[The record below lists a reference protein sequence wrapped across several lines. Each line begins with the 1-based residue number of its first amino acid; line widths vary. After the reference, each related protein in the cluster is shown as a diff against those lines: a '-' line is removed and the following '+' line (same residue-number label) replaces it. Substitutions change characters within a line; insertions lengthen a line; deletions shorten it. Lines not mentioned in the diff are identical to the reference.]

1 MILYLAN
8 AKINIFFINRHVFPK
23 KIVLLHNILH
33 FVVFYYINNYV
44 RVFKMKRLS
53 TIIACLAFAVTIS
66 WAQSGMTDD
75 QIMDYVIEQNAK
87 GVSRQQIV
95 TQLMQRGVTIEQ
107 LRRIQKKYQKQIKN
121 GSLGAEDITAGS
133 KAMKNRMREANGD
146 QREEQIKKDK
156 KNASQFRVKDTKKS
170 NQIQRHTYDDEDK
183 DFVEMDEAI
192 DFMMPDSLKY
202 ELEKK
207 KPEKRKIFG
216 HDVFN
221 NKNLTFESSMNLA
234 TPQNYVLGPGD
245 AVNVDIWGASQE
257 SVTETVSPDGTI
269 TIEGIGVIKVGGL
282 SVSQAKAKLKR
293 VLGPR
298 YQGSSIE
305 LTLGQTRTITIS
317 VMGEVKI
324 PGTYTMSAFA
334 TVYNALYMAGGPNE
348 IGTLRNVKVYRKGK
362 LLSNVDVYDFLL
374 NGKLSGDVRLQD
386 NDVITVS
393 PYEALVNITG
403 KVKRPMFY
411 EMKTT
416 ESAATLLR
424 YAGGFTGDAYTKA
437 IRVNR
442 KAGAGYSVFS
452 IGEFDMSEFKL
463 MDEDSV
469 SVDSTLNRYQ
479 NMVEIRGAV
488 FRPGMYQVGGEINT
502 VKALVEAAAGVTEDA
517 ISQHAVMHRV
527 KADRSLEMMSLDIRG
542 ILEGT
547 VPDVPIRNEDV
558 IYVAGRQERNEKKT
572 VTING
577 EVVYPGV
584 YRFAENETIE
594 DLIIQAGGP
603 TEAASLAKVDVARRI
618 TNPNSTEAGDQIA
631 QNFSF
636 KLNPDFTISDQ
647 PDFTLMP
654 FDEVYVRRS
663 PDYNEQ
669 QNVIIEGEV
678 QFAGNYALTN
688 KGQRLSDV
696 VKQAGGLT
704 KRAYA
709 EGTKLLRQMTPEE
722 RDQMEIVLRT
732 AQRNSGND
740 SIDIKKLLTNATY
753 PVGIELEKAL
763 KNPGTDDDPILREGD
778 RIVVPRYDGT
788 VKINGEVLFPNTV
801 YYKDGKNTDYYIN
814 LAGGTTSTGKKSMTV
829 IIYMNG
835 MVARADRK
843 HKPRPGC
850 QIVVPTKS
858 RRRGMSLPEILSIGS
873 STASI
878 ATMIATIANL
888 TK

>member
-1 MILYLAN
+1 
-8 AKINIFFINRHVFPK
+8 
-23 KIVLLHNILH
+23 
-33 FVVFYYINNYV
+33 
-44 RVFKMKRLS
+44 MKRIS
-53 TIIACLAFAVTIS
+53 TIIACLVLVATMG
-66 WAQSGMTDD
+66 WAQTGMTDN

-87 GVSRQQIV
+87 GAARQQIV
-95 TQLMQRGVTIEQ
+95 TNLMQRGVTIEQ
-107 LRRIQKKYQKQIKN
+107 LRRIQKKYQKQMRN
-121 GSLGAEDITAGS
+121 GALGAEDITAGS
-133 KAMKNRMREANGD
+133 KAMKTRMREQNGEK
-146 QREEQIKKDK
+146 REQQVKRDK
-156 KNASQFRVKDTKKS
+156 RNASQFRVKDGKKE
-170 NQIQRHTYDDEDK
+170 NQVTTHTYNDEDP
-183 DFVEMDEAI
+183 DYVEMDEAI

-202 ELEKK
+202 ELEDKTSG
-207 KPEKRKIFG
+207 KRRIFG

-234 TPQNYVLGPGD
+234 TPQNYRLGPGD

-257 SVTETVSPDGTI
+257 SVTETISPDGTI
-269 TIEGIGVIKVGGL
+269 NIEGIGIVQLGGL
-282 SVSQAKAKLKR
+282 SVTQAKQKLKR

-298 YQGSSIE
+298 YQGSQIE
-305 LTLGQTRTITIS
+305 LTLGQTRTITVS
-317 VMGEVKI
+317 VMGEVKV

-334 TVYNALYMAGGPNE
+334 TVYNALYMAGGPND
-348 IGTLRNVKVYRKGK
+348 IGTLRNVKVYRRGR

-374 NGKLSGDVRLQD
+374 NGKLTGDVRLQD
-386 NDVITVS
+386 NDVITVA

-411 EMKTT
+411 EMKKT

-452 IGEFDMSEFKL
+452 IGEFDMSSFKL

-488 FRPGMYQVGGEINT
+488 FRPGMYQMGGDINT
-502 VKALVEAAAGVTEDA
+502 VKALVEAAAGLTEGA
-517 ISQHAVMHRV
+517 IGQHAVMHRM
-527 KADRSLEMMSLDIRG
+527 KADRSLEMQSLDIRG

-547 VPDVPIRNEDV
+547 VPDVPLRNEDV
-558 IYVAGRQERNEKKT
+558 IYIASHQERNEKKT

-577 EVVYPGV
+577 EVQYPGV
-584 YRFAENETIE
+584 YRYADNETIE

-603 TEAASLAKVDVARRI
+603 TEAASLVKVDVARRVV
-618 TNPNSTEAGDQIA
+618 NPNSDEASDQIA

-636 KLNPDFTISDQ
+636 KLSPDFTVADQ
-647 PDFTLMP
+647 TDFTLQP

-669 QNVIIEGEV
+669 QNISIEGEV
-678 QFAGNYALTN
+678 QFEGIYALSN
-688 KGQRLSDV
+688 KGQRLSEV
-696 VKQAGGLT
+696 IRQAGGLT
-704 KRAYA
+704 KRAYT
-709 EGTKLLRQMTPEE
+709 EGTKLLRQMTQEE
-722 RDQMEIVLRT
+722 REMMETVLRT
-732 AQRNSGND
+732 AQRNSGKD
-740 SIDIKKLLTNATY
+740 SIDVRKLLTNATY

-763 KNPGTDDDPILREGD
+763 KNPGSEDDPVLREGD

-788 VKINGEVLFPNTV
+788 VKINGEVLYPNTV
-801 YYKDGKNTDYYIN
+801 YFKDGKSADYYID
-814 LAGGTTSTGKKSMTV
+814 LAGGVTSTGKKSQTI

-835 MVARADRK
+835 MVAKADRK

-850 QIVVPTKS
+850 QIVVPTK
-858 RRRGMSLPEILSIGS
+858 RQRRGMGLAEWMSVGTSAASLG
-873 STASI
+873 
-878 ATMIATIANL
+878 TMFATIANL
-888 TK
+888 LK

>member
-1 MILYLAN
+1 
-8 AKINIFFINRHVFPK
+8 
-23 KIVLLHNILH
+23 
-33 FVVFYYINNYV
+33 
-44 RVFKMKRLS
+44 MKRLS
-53 TIIACLAFAVTIS
+53 TIIACLAFATTIG
-66 WAQSGMTDD
+66 WAQSGMTDN

-95 TQLMQRGVTIEQ
+95 TQLMQRGVTIDQ

-121 GSLGAEDITAGS
+121 GALGAEDITAGS
-133 KAMKNRMREANGD
+133 KAMKTRMREANGE
-146 QREEQIKKDK
+146 QREEQVKKDK
-156 KNASQFRVKDTKKS
+156 QNASQYRIKDGKKS

-183 DFVEMDEAI
+183 DYVEMDEAI

-202 ELEKK
+202 FMEKE

-269 TIEGIGVIKVGGL
+269 TIEGIGVIKLGGL

-305 LTLGQTRTITIS
+305 LTLGQTRTITVS
-317 VMGEVKI
+317 VMGEVKV

-452 IGEFDMSEFKL
+452 IGEFDMSSFKL

-479 NMVEIRGAV
+479 NMVEIRGGV

-502 VKALVEAAAGVTEDA
+502 VKALVEAAAGVTEEA

-547 VPDVPIRNEDV
+547 VPDVPLRNEDV
-558 IYVAGRQERNEKKT
+558 IYIASRQERNEQKT

-577 EVVYPGV
+577 EVAYPGV
-584 YRFAENETIE
+584 YRYAENETVE

-603 TEAASLAKVDVARRI
+603 TEAASLAKVDVARRV
-618 TNPNSTEAGDQIA
+618 TNPNSMEAGDQIA

-636 KLNPDFTISDQ
+636 KLNPDFTISEQ

-669 QNVIIEGEV
+669 QNVSIEGEV
-678 QFAGNYALTN
+678 QFAGNYALSS
-688 KGQRLSDV
+688 KGQRLSEV
-696 VKQAGGLT
+696 IKQAGGLT

-709 EGTKLLRQMTPEE
+709 EGTKLMRQMTPEE

-740 SIDIKKLLTNATY
+740 SIDVKKLLTNATY

-778 RIVVPRYDGT
+778 RIIVPRYDGT
-788 VKINGEVLFPNTV
+788 VKINGEVLYPNTV
-801 YYKDGKNTDYYIN
+801 YFKEGKNTDYYIN

-835 MVARADRK
+835 MVARADHK

-858 RRRGMSLPEILSIGS
+858 RRKGMSLPEILSIGS

>member
-1 MILYLAN
+1 
-8 AKINIFFINRHVFPK
+8 
-23 KIVLLHNILH
+23 
-33 FVVFYYINNYV
+33 
-44 RVFKMKRLS
+44 MKRLS
-53 TIIACLAFAVTIS
+53 TIIACLALATTIG
-66 WAQSGMTDD
+66 WAQSGMTDN

-95 TQLMQRGVTIEQ
+95 TQLMQRGVTIDQ

-121 GSLGAEDITAGS
+121 GALGAEDITAGS
-133 KAMKNRMREANGD
+133 KAVKTRMREANGD
-146 QREEQIKKDK
+146 QREEQVKKDK
-156 KNASQFRVKDTKKS
+156 KNASPFRVKDGKKS
-170 NQIQRHTYDDEDK
+170 NQIQRHTYDEEDK

-202 ELEKK
+202 EWEKE
-207 KPEKRKIFG
+207 KPGKRKIFG

-269 TIEGIGVIKVGGL
+269 TIEGIGVIKLGGL

-298 YQGSSIE
+298 YQGSNIE

-317 VMGEVKI
+317 VMGEVKV

-452 IGEFDMSEFKL
+452 IGEFDMSSFKL

-479 NMVEIRGAV
+479 NMVEIRGGV

-502 VKALVEAAAGVTEDA
+502 VKALVEAAAGVTEEA

-547 VPDVPIRNEDV
+547 VPEVPLRNEDV
-558 IYVAGRQERNEKKT
+558 IYIASRQERNEQKT

-577 EVVYPGV
+577 EVAYPGV
-584 YRFAENETIE
+584 YRYAENETVE

-603 TEAASLAKVDVARRI
+603 TEAASLTKVDVARRV
-618 TNPNSTEAGDQIA
+618 TNPNSMEAGDQIA

-636 KLNPDFTISDQ
+636 KLNPDFTISEQ

-669 QNVIIEGEV
+669 QNVTIEGEV
-678 QFAGNYALTN
+678 QFAGNYALSN
-688 KGQRLSDV
+688 KGQRLSEV
-696 VKQAGGLT
+696 IKQAGGLT

-709 EGTKLLRQMTPEE
+709 EGTKLMRQMTPEE

-740 SIDIKKLLTNATY
+740 SIDVKKLLTNATY

-788 VKINGEVLFPNTV
+788 VKINGEVLYPNTV
-801 YYKDGKNTDYYIN
+801 YFKEGKNADYYIN

-843 HKPRPGC
+843 HRPRPGC

>member
-1 MILYLAN
+1 MRKYL
-8 AKINIFFINRHVFPK
+8 F
-23 KIVLLHNILH
+23 LLGMMLLTCTS
-33 FVVFYYINNYV
+33 
-44 RVFKMKRLS
+44 M
-53 TIIACLAFAVTIS
+53 T
-66 WAQSGMTDD
+66 AQSSMTDN

-95 TQLMQRGVTIEQ
+95 TQLMQRGVTIDQ

-121 GSLGAEDITAGS
+121 GALGAEDITAGS
-133 KAMKNRMREANGD
+133 KAVKNRMREANGEK
-146 QREEQIKKDK
+146 REEQVKKDK
-156 KNASQFRVKDTKKS
+156 QNASQFRVKDGKKS
-170 NQIQRHTYDDEDK
+170 NQIQRHTYDDDDK

-202 ELEKK
+202 ELDEQ

-245 AVNVDIWGASQE
+245 EVNVDIWGASQE
-257 SVTETVSPDGTI
+257 SVTESVSPDGTI
-269 TIEGIGVIKVGGL
+269 TIEGIGVIKLGGL
-282 SVSQAKAKLKR
+282 SVSQAKAKLKQ
-293 VLGPR
+293 VIGPR
-298 YQGSSIE
+298 YQGSQID

-317 VMGEVKI
+317 VMGEVKV

-411 EMKTT
+411 EMKEN

-442 KAGAGYSVFS
+442 KAGAGYSVFN
-452 IGEFDMSEFKL
+452 IGEFDMNSFKL

-469 SVDSTLNRYQ
+469 SIDSTLNRYQ

-502 VKALVEAAAGVTEDA
+502 VKALIEAAAGVTEEA
-517 ISQHAVMHRV
+517 ISQHAVMHRI
-527 KADRSLEMMSLDIRG
+527 KADRSLEMISLDLRAIM
-542 ILEGT
+542 EGT
-547 VPDVPIRNEDV
+547 APDIALKNEDV
-558 IYVAGRQERNEKKT
+558 IYIASRQERNEKKT

-577 EVVYPGV
+577 EVAYPGV
-584 YRFAENETIE
+584 YRYAENETLE

-636 KLNPDFTISDQ
+636 KLNPDFTISEQ
-647 PDFTLMP
+647 PDFTLQP

-669 QNVIIEGEV
+669 QNVTIEGEV
-678 QFAGNYALTN
+678 QFSGNYALSS
-688 KGQRLSDV
+688 KGQRLSEV
-696 VKQAGGLT
+696 IKMAGGLT
-704 KRAYA
+704 NQAYA
-709 EGTKLLRQMTPEE
+709 EGTKLLRQMTAEE
-722 RDQMEIVLRT
+722 RDMMETMLRT

-740 SIDIKKLLTNATY
+740 SIDVKKLMTNTTY
-753 PVGIELEKAL
+753 PVGIELDKAL

-801 YYKDGKNTDYYIN
+801 YFKEGKSTDYYIN
-814 LAGGTTSTGKKSMTV
+814 LAGGTTSTAKKSMTV

-858 RRRGMSLPEILSIGS
+858 RRKGMSLPEILSIGS

>member
-1 MILYLAN
+1 MLATT
-8 AKINIFFINRHVFPK
+8 
-23 KIVLLHNILH
+23 L
-33 FVVFYYINNYV
+33 
-44 RVFKMKRLS
+44 
-53 TIIACLAFAVTIS
+53 S
-66 WAQSGMTDD
+66 WAQSGMTDN

-95 TQLMQRGVTIEQ
+95 TQLIQRGVTIEQ
-107 LRRIQKKYQKQIKN
+107 IRRLKTKYEKQMKN

-133 KAMKNRMREANGD
+133 KAVKTRMRESNGEK
-146 QREEQIKKDK
+146 REEQAKQDK
-156 KNASQFRVKDTKKS
+156 KKASQFRITDTKMESYKKK
-170 NQIQRHTYDDEDK
+170 QKRTYDEDDK
-183 DFVEMDEAI
+183 DFVAMDEAM

-202 ELEKK
+202 FMDEEKK
-207 KPEKRKIFG
+207 ETKRKIFG

-234 TPQNYVLGPGD
+234 TPQNYRLGPGD

-257 SVTETVSPDGTI
+257 SVTETISPDGTI
-269 TIEGIGVIKVGGL
+269 TIEGIGVIQLGGL
-282 SVSQAKAKLKR
+282 SVSQAKARLKK

-298 YQGSSIE
+298 YQGSQIE

-317 VMGEVKI
+317 VMGEVNV

-348 IGTLRNVKVYRKGK
+348 IGTLRNVKVYRRGK

-411 EMKTT
+411 EMKKT

-437 IRVNR
+437 IRINR
-442 KAGAGYSVFS
+442 KAGNRYSVFS
-452 IGEFDMSEFKL
+452 VGEFDMSQFKL

-479 NMVEIRGAV
+479 NMVEIKGAV
-488 FRPGMYQVGGEINT
+488 FRPGMYQVGGNIST
-502 VKALVEAAAGVTEDA
+502 VKALVEAAAGLTEGA
-517 ISQHAVMHRV
+517 ISQHAVMHRM
-527 KADRSLEMMSLDIRG
+527 KPDRTLEMLSVDIRG

-547 VPDVPIRNEDV
+547 TPDVPLRNEDV
-558 IYVAGRQERNEKKT
+558 LYIASREEKNLKQT
-572 VTING
+572 VTISG
-577 EVVYPGV
+577 EVLYPGV
-584 YRFAENETIE
+584 YRYAENESVE

-603 TEAASLAKVDVARRI
+603 TDAASLVKVDVARRV
-618 TNPNSTEAGDQIA
+618 TNPNATEAEDRIA
-631 QNFSF
+631 QTFSF
-636 KLNPDFTISDQ
+636 KLTKDFSIADQ
-647 PDFTLMP
+647 PDFRLQP

-663 PDYNEQ
+663 PNYTEQ
-669 QNVIIEGEV
+669 QNVTIEGEV
-678 QFAGNYALTN
+678 QFQGTYALAD
-688 KGQRLSDV
+688 KGQRLSDII
-696 VKQAGGLT
+696 KQAGGLT
-704 KRAYA
+704 KRAYP
-709 EGTKLLRQMTPEE
+709 EGTKLLRLMTPEE
-722 RDQMEIVLRT
+722 REMLETVLRT
-732 AQRNSGND
+732 AQRNSGKD
-740 SIDIKKLLTNATY
+740 SIDVRKLMTNANY
-753 PVGIELEKAL
+753 PVGIELDKAL
-763 KNPGTDDDPILREGD
+763 KNPGSDDDPILREGD

-788 VKINGEVLFPNTV
+788 VTINGEVLYPNTV
-801 YYKDGKNTDYYIN
+801 YFKDGKDTDYYID
-814 LAGGTTSTGKKSMTV
+814 LAGGTTSTAKKSQTI

-850 QIVVPTKS
+850 QIVVPTK
-858 RRRGMSLPEILSIGS
+858 RQRQGFGLQQWLSIGT
-873 STASI
+873 TAASLG
-878 ATMIATIANL
+878 TMIATIANL

>member
-1 MILYLAN
+1 
-8 AKINIFFINRHVFPK
+8 
-23 KIVLLHNILH
+23 
-33 FVVFYYINNYV
+33 
-44 RVFKMKRLS
+44 MKRIS
-53 TIIACLAFAVTIS
+53 TIIACLVLVATMG
-66 WAQSGMTDD
+66 WAQTGMTDN

-87 GVSRQQIV
+87 GAARQQIV
-95 TQLMQRGVTIEQ
+95 TNLMQRGVTIEQ
-107 LRRIQKKYQKQIKN
+107 LRRIQKKYQKQMKN
-121 GSLGAEDITAGS
+121 GALGAEDITAGS
-133 KAMKNRMREANGD
+133 KAMKTRMREQNGEK
-146 QREEQIKKDK
+146 REQQVKRDK
-156 KNASQFRVKDTKKS
+156 RNASQFRVKDGKKE
-170 NQIQRHTYDDEDK
+170 NQVLTHTYNDEDP
-183 DFVEMDEAI
+183 DYVEMDEAI

-202 ELEKK
+202 ELEDKTSG
-207 KPEKRKIFG
+207 KRRIFG

-234 TPQNYVLGPGD
+234 TPQNYRLGPGD

-257 SVTETVSPDGTI
+257 SVTETISPDGTI
-269 TIEGIGVIKVGGL
+269 NIEGIGIVQLGGL
-282 SVSQAKAKLKR
+282 SVTQAKQKLKR

-298 YQGSSIE
+298 YQGSQIE
-305 LTLGQTRTITIS
+305 LTLGQTRTITVS
-317 VMGEVKI
+317 VMGEVKV

-334 TVYNALYMAGGPNE
+334 TVYNALYMAGGPND
-348 IGTLRNVKVYRKGK
+348 IGTLRNVKVYRRGR

-374 NGKLSGDVRLQD
+374 NGRLTGDVRLQD
-386 NDVITVS
+386 NDVITVA

-411 EMKTT
+411 EMKKT

-452 IGEFDMSEFKL
+452 IGEFDMSSFKL

-488 FRPGMYQVGGEINT
+488 FRPGMYQMGGDINT
-502 VKALVEAAAGVTEDA
+502 VKALVEAAAGLTEGA
-517 ISQHAVMHRV
+517 IGQHAVMHRM
-527 KADRSLEMMSLDIRG
+527 KADRSLEMQSLDIRG

-547 VPDVPIRNEDV
+547 VPDVPLRNEDV
-558 IYVAGRQERNEKKT
+558 IYIASHQERNEKKT

-577 EVVYPGV
+577 EVQYPGV
-584 YRFAENETIE
+584 YRYADNETIE

-603 TEAASLAKVDVARRI
+603 TEAASLVKVDVARRVV
-618 TNPNSTEAGDQIA
+618 NPNSDEASDQIA

-636 KLNPDFTISDQ
+636 KLSPDFSIADQ
-647 PDFTLMP
+647 PDFTLQP

-669 QNVIIEGEV
+669 QNISIEGEV
-678 QFAGNYALTN
+678 QFEGIYALSN
-688 KGQRLSDV
+688 KGQRLSEV
-696 VKQAGGLT
+696 IRQAGGLT
-704 KRAYA
+704 KRAYT
-709 EGTKLLRQMTPEE
+709 EGTKLLRQMTQEE
-722 RDQMEIVLRT
+722 REMMETVLRT
-732 AQRNSGND
+732 AQRNSGKD
-740 SIDIKKLLTNATY
+740 SIDVRKLLTNATY

-763 KNPGTDDDPILREGD
+763 RNPGSEDDPVLREGD

-788 VKINGEVLFPNTV
+788 VKINGEVLYPNTV
-801 YYKDGKNTDYYIN
+801 YFKDGKSADYYID
-814 LAGGTTSTGKKSMTV
+814 LAGGVTSTGKKSQTI

-835 MVARADRK
+835 MVAKADRK

-850 QIVVPTKS
+850 QIVVPTK
-858 RRRGMSLPEILSIGS
+858 RQRRGMGLAEWMSVGTSAASLG
-873 STASI
+873 
-878 ATMIATIANL
+878 TMFATIANL
-888 TK
+888 LK

>member
-1 MILYLAN
+1 MRKYL
-8 AKINIFFINRHVFPK
+8 F
-23 KIVLLHNILH
+23 LLGMMLLTCTS
-33 FVVFYYINNYV
+33 
-44 RVFKMKRLS
+44 M
-53 TIIACLAFAVTIS
+53 T
-66 WAQSGMTDD
+66 AQSSMTDN

-95 TQLMQRGVTIEQ
+95 TQLMQRGVTIDQ

-121 GSLGAEDITAGS
+121 GALGAEDITAGS
-133 KAMKNRMREANGD
+133 KAVKNRMREANGEK
-146 QREEQIKKDK
+146 REEQVKKDK
-156 KNASQFRVKDTKKS
+156 QNASQFRVKDGKKS
-170 NQIQRHTYDDEDK
+170 NQIQRHTYDDDDK

-202 ELEKK
+202 ELDEQ

-245 AVNVDIWGASQE
+245 EVNVDIWGASQE
-257 SVTETVSPDGTI
+257 SVTESVSPDGTI
-269 TIEGIGVIKVGGL
+269 TIEGIGVVKLGGL
-282 SVSQAKAKLKR
+282 SVSQAKARLKR

-298 YQGSSIE
+298 YQGSNID
-305 LTLGQTRTITIS
+305 LTLGQTRTITIG
-317 VMGEVKI
+317 VMGEVKV

-411 EMKTT
+411 EMKEN

-442 KAGAGYSVFS
+442 KAGASYSVFS
-452 IGEFDMSEFKL
+452 IGEFDMNSFKL

-488 FRPGMYQVGGEINT
+488 FRPGMYQVGGEINS
-502 VKALVEAAAGVTEDA
+502 VKALVEAAAGVTEEA
-517 ISQHAVMHRV
+517 ISQHAVMHRT
-527 KADRSLEMMSLDIRG
+527 KADRSLEMLSLDIRG

-547 VPDVPIRNEDV
+547 VPDVPLRNEDV
-558 IYVAGRQERNEKKT
+558 IYVASRQERNEKKT

-577 EVVYPGV
+577 EVAYPGV
-584 YRFAENETIE
+584 YRYAENETLE

-636 KLNPDFTISDQ
+636 KLNPDFTISEQ
-647 PDFTLMP
+647 PDFTLQP

-669 QNVIIEGEV
+669 QNVTIEGEV
-678 QFAGNYALTN
+678 QFSGNYALSS
-688 KGQRLSDV
+688 KGQRLSEV
-696 VKQAGGLT
+696 IKMAGGLT
-704 KRAYA
+704 NQAYA
-709 EGTKLLRQMTPEE
+709 EGTKLLRQMTSEE
-722 RDQMEIVLRT
+722 RDMMETMLRT

-740 SIDIKKLLTNATY
+740 SIDVKKLMTNTTY
-753 PVGIELEKAL
+753 PVGIELDKAL

-801 YYKDGKNTDYYIN
+801 YFKEGKSTDYYIN
-814 LAGGTTSTGKKSMTV
+814 LAGGTTSTAKKSMTV

-858 RRRGMSLPEILSIGS
+858 RRKGMSLPEILSIGS

>member
-1 MILYLAN
+1 
-8 AKINIFFINRHVFPK
+8 
-23 KIVLLHNILH
+23 
-33 FVVFYYINNYV
+33 
-44 RVFKMKRLS
+44 MKRLS
-53 TIIACLAFAVTIS
+53 TIIACLAFAVTIG

-95 TQLMQRGVTIEQ
+95 TQLMQRGVTIDQ

-269 TIEGIGVIKVGGL
+269 TIEGIGVIKLGGL

-678 QFAGNYALTN
+678 QFAGNYALSN

-814 LAGGTTSTGKKSMTV
+814 LAGGITSTGKKSMTV

-843 HKPRPGC
+843 HQPRPGC
-850 QIVVPTKS
+850 QIVVPTKA